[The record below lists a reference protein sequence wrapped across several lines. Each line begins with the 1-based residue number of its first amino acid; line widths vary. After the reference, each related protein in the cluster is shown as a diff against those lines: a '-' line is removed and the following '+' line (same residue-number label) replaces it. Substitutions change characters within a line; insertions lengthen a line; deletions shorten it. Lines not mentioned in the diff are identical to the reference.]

1 MGHQDASIDP
11 SRMLAHLARLKVLR
25 GPDAEAARDAGFKK
39 RLLALK
45 DWQSARLARTY
56 ADLAEVERYAPA
68 VAFFL
73 NDLYAAKDFAARD
86 AAMARIYPT
95 MVKLLPASTVETV
108 GLALELD
115 VLAEEFDQAV
125 TRALPAGDITEARY
139 CAAFRVAGNEP
150 GRSRQVALVPE
161 VGHRLDEVVKKP
173 LIYSTLKLLRGPAKL
188 AGLGDMQAFLER
200 GFTAFRHMGGAEAFL
215 DTIARREAALV
226 KRIFSSHPSP
236 FSALP

>member
-1 MGHQDASIDP
+1 MSDP
-11 SRMLAHLARLKVLR
+11 SRMLEHLARLKTLR
-25 GPDAEAARDAGFKK
+25 GPDAAKAQGADFRK

-45 DWQSARLARTY
+45 QWQSARLGRTY
-56 ADLAEVERYAPA
+56 ADLAAQPRYAPA

-73 NDLYAAKDFAARD
+73 DDLYAPKDFASRD
-86 AAMARIYPT
+86 DAMLRIYPT
-95 MVKLLPASTVETV
+95 MVKLLPAATVETV

-115 VLAEEFDQAV
+115 VLAEEFDQAMAH
-125 TRALPAGDITEARY
+125 ALPSGNFSEAAY
-139 CAAFRVAGNEP
+139 CEAFRAVKNEAG
-150 GRSRQVALVPE
+150 RMRQVALVPE

-173 LIYSTLKLLRGPAKL
+173 LIYSTLKLLRRPAKV

-200 GFTAFRHMGGAEAFL
+200 GFTAFRHMGGADVFL
-215 DTIARREAALV
+215 NTIARREAALI

>member
-1 MGHQDASIDP
+1 MSDP
-11 SRMLAHLARLKVLR
+11 SRMLEHLSKLKSLR
-25 GPDAEAARDAGFKK
+25 GPGAAKAVSADFAK

-45 DWQSARLARTY
+45 QWQSARLGRTY
-56 ADLAEVERYAPA
+56 SDLADQPRYAPA

-73 NDLYAAKDFAARD
+73 DDLYAPKDFASRD
-86 AAMARIYPT
+86 DAMLRIYPT
-95 MVKLLPASTVETV
+95 MVKLLPVSTVETV

-115 VLAEEFDQAV
+115 VLAEEFDQAMA
-125 TRALPAGDITEARY
+125 RALPPGNITEAAY
-139 CAAFRVAGNEP
+139 CNAFRAVGNEA
-150 GRSRQVALVPE
+150 GRMRQVALVPE
-161 VGHRLDEVVKKP
+161 VGRRLDEVVKKP

-200 GFTAFRHMGGAEAFL
+200 GFTAFRHMGGADVFL
-215 DTIARREAALV
+215 DTIARREAAMI